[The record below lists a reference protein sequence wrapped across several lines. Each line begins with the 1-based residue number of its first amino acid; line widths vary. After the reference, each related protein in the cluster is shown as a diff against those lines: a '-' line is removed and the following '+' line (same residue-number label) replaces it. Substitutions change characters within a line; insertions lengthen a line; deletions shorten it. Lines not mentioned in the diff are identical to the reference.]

1 MHHSGNIMPW
11 ECASVPCR
19 CLKFEEEGETRA
31 PLAHDM
37 SLAQAR
43 MDDAWFRR
51 AVPPAA
57 P

>member
-1 MHHSGNIMPW
+1 MHHSGNIMPR